1 MGFALSQVSFNLRRT
16 SWFINFY
23 NYRPAFPVNEFTKW
37 QYNYVKLKKR
47 GNMNQLKALSVF
59 KPILKRNM
67 LVWISLSCFSSIK
80 SLRIVRWSFDGTD
93 WILRNKRKSI
103 FTNRFQAKCTWLLEG
118 HKDIFEHK
126 YRPKASDRI
135 LDVGGGLGL
144 DLPRWSKLVGQHG
157 HIWVIEPDDDAYR
170 RCSKLIKHLPLQN
183 VTIIKKAL
191 GASPGVATLAKV
203 SGNSHKNFIIDLKNV
218 NGLQFQTQLVNV
230 VTLDEI
236 FKEYNMGQIDFCKIN
251 VEGFEVNVLKG
262 AALSL
267 SSLDNLVISC
277 HDFLGEEFATFDEVS
292 RLLKSF
298 GFNIET
304 NQFASSELESFYL
317 YAKRN

>member
-1 MGFALSQVSFNLRRT
+1 MIQ
-16 SWFINFY
+16 
-23 NYRPAFPVNEFTKW
+23 
-37 QYNYVKLKKR
+37 Q
-47 GNMNQLKALSVF
+47 KALSV
-59 KPILKRNM
+59 LKLVLKGNV
-67 LVWISLSCFSSIK
+67 LVWISLSWFSSIK
-80 SLRIVRWSFDGTD
+80 TLRIVRWSFDGTD

-103 FTNRFQAKCTWLLEG
+103 FTNRFEANCTWLLEG

-126 YRPKASDRI
+126 YSPKASDRI

-170 RCSKLIKHLPLQN
+170 RCSKLIENLPIQN

-203 SGNSHKNFIIDLKNV
+203 SGNSHKNFIIDSKNTKG
-218 NGLQFQTQLVNV
+218 NTYETQLVDV

-236 FKEYNMGQIDFCKIN
+236 FNEYNMGHIDFCKIN
-251 VEGFEVNVLKG
+251 VEGFEVHVLKG

-267 SSLDNLVISC
+267 GSLYNLVISC

-292 RLLKSF
+292 LLLKSF
-298 GFNIET
+298 GFSIET
-304 NQFASSELESFYL
+304 NQFALSELESFYL
-317 YAKRN
+317 YAERNRIT